1 MIDLPLCQAI
11 RETIAPDFPGVFI
24 GVPHEPAS
32 VTIPAAIMNLTGDA
46 VVGGPL
52 VRGSLEVTV
61 MTSCNEYTTTQH
73 AQLVKD
79 VAEAVRDVVVES
91 EVVQLYGV
99 IPTST
104 KSETDG
110 NHFQTILT
118 FIVGYGPTES

>member
-11 RETIAPDFPGVFI
+11 REKIAPEFPDVFI
-24 GVPHEPAS
+24 GVPHEPQS
-32 VTIPAAIMNLTGDA
+32 ITIPAFILNLSGEA

-61 MTSCNEYTTTQH
+61 MTSSNEYTTQQH
-73 AQLVKD
+73 ADLVRD
-79 VAEAVRDVVVES
+79 VAEAVRDIVLESDVVE
-91 EVVQLYGV
+91 LYGV
-99 IPTST
+99 VPTST

>member
-11 RETIAPDFPGVFI
+11 RDTLAPEFPGVFI

-32 VTIPAAIMNLTGDA
+32 ISIPACILNLSGEA
-46 VVGGPL
+46 VIGGPL

-61 MTSCNEYTTTQH
+61 MTSCNEYTTQQH
-73 AQLVKD
+73 ADLVKS
-79 VAEAVRDVVVES
+79 VAEAVTEVVIES
-91 EVVQLYGV
+91 EIVNLYGV
-99 IPTST
+99 VPTTT

-118 FIVGYGPTES
+118 FIIGYGPTEG